1 MKTYPPIA
9 VRPPRHVR
17 VPAFV
22 PVPLR
27 GRGDG
32 WTALRQAAFLGALAE
47 TGSVVA
53 AARRVGMARE
63 TAYRLRRKAGAESFA
78 ATWDQVAGKVTGG
91 ETAPKWKVTAEE
103 RLQRALVGVLKP
115 VMYGGRHVGAI
126 RKPDNSA
133 LLGHLAQLDRADFGS
148 AEPGGGSGRS
158 QGFARPSRSTFDA
171 GISPFVHEK
180 LTGTPRD
187 RPGRS
192 RTDGPFPGYRDA
204 GPTSGTRR

>member
-9 VRPPRHVR
+9 SRPPRHVR

-27 GRGDG
+27 DRGDG
-32 WTALRQAAFLGALAE
+32 WTPLRQAAFLGALAE

-78 ATWDQVAGKVTGG
+78 AAWNKVTGVQ
-91 ETAPKWKVTAEE
+91 TQPKWKVTAAE
-103 RLQRALVGVLKP
+103 RLQRALVGQLKP
-115 VMYGGRHVGAI
+115 VMYGGRHVATVE
-126 RKPDNSA
+126 KPDDSA
-133 LLGHLAQLDRADFGS
+133 LLGQLAQLARADR
-148 AEPGGGSGRS
+148 GGGKAGGGGGRS
-158 QGFARPSRSTFDA
+158 QRFASPSRSTFDA
-171 GISPFVHEK
+171 GIALFGDEK
-180 LTGTPRD
+180 LRGTPRD